1 MQKGFKMDKCR
12 IGDVCR
18 LAEQIAPTK
27 YAESYDNV
35 GLLVGDTQSE
45 VTGIV
50 ITLDANEDTVDFAI
64 ENNCNLIITH
74 HPLIFSP
81 LKHIT
86 TAGNGVEKIVYKLI
100 SNKISLY
107 SAHTNFDKADGG
119 TDDVLAQALGMLCP
133 ERLCTEISDGKNIGL
148 GRFSKIKPITAL
160 QLKQK
165 LSEITGGNIVS
176 TADDGKII
184 TSIASC
190 AGSGGSLVEYAM
202 AKNVDIFVTG
212 ETDYHKAL
220 DAKRMGLDIML
231 CSHAASEQISLNS
244 LKSALQNR
252 LNGVKYN
259 IVVIVA
265 PFLPLWH

>member
-1 MQKGFKMDKCR
+1 MDKCR
-12 IGDVCR
+12 IIDICK
-18 LAEQIAPTK
+18 LMEQIAPTK

-35 GLLVGDTQSE
+35 GLLVGNSQE
-45 VTGIV
+45 YVTGIV
-50 ITLDANEDTVDFAI
+50 LSLDANEDTIDFALK
-64 ENNCNLIITH
+64 NNCNLIITH

-81 LKHIT
+81 LKHVT
-86 TAGNGVEKIVYKLI
+86 TDNGVEKIVYKLI

-119 TDDVLAQALGMLCP
+119 TDDVLAQALGMLYP

-148 GRFSKIKPITAL
+148 GRFSEVKPITAL

-165 LSEITGGNIVS
+165 LSEITGGNVVS
-176 TADDGKII
+176 TADDDKII
-184 TSIASC
+184 KSIASC
-190 AGSGGSLVEYAM
+190 AGSGGSLTEYAIEKH
-202 AKNVDIFVTG
+202 ADIFVTG
-212 ETDYHKAL
+212 ETDYHRAL

-244 LKSALQNR
+244 LKNALQNR

>member
-1 MQKGFKMDKCR
+1 MDKCK
-12 IGDVCR
+12 ISDICD
-18 LAEQIAPTK
+18 LMEQIAPTK
-27 YAESYDNV
+27 YAENYDNV
-35 GLLVGDTQSE
+35 GLLIGDMQTY
-45 VTGIV
+45 VKGIV
-50 ITLDANEDTVDFAI
+50 IALDANEDTVDFALK
-64 ENNCNLIITH
+64 NNCNLIITH

-81 LKHIT
+81 LKHVT
-86 TAGNGVEKIVYKLI
+86 TGNGVEKIVYKLI
-100 SNKISLY
+100 SNNIALY

-119 TDDVLAQALGMLCP
+119 TDDVLARALGMLCS

-148 GRFSKIKPITAL
+148 GRFSKVNPITAL

-165 LSEITGGNIVS
+165 LAKLTGGNIVS
-176 TADDGKII
+176 TADDDKII

-190 AGSGGSLVEYAM
+190 AGSGGSLTEYAS
-202 AKNVDIFVTG
+202 AKNADIFVTG
-212 ETDYHKAL
+212 EVDYHKAL

-231 CSHAASEQISLNS
+231 CSHAASEQISLNH

-259 IVVIVA
+259 VVVIVA

>member
-1 MQKGFKMDKCR
+1 MRKGFTMDKCK
-12 IGDVCR
+12 ISDVCNIM
-18 LAEQIAPTK
+18 EQIAPAK

-35 GLLVGDTQSE
+35 GFLVGDTQSY
-45 VTGIV
+45 VSGIV
-50 ITLDANEDTVDFAI
+50 IALDANEDTVDFALK
-64 ENNCNLIITH
+64 NNCNLIITH

-81 LKHIT
+81 LKHVT
-86 TAGNGVEKIVYKLI
+86 TGNGVEKIVYKLI

-107 SAHTNFDKADGG
+107 SAHTNFDKTDGG
-119 TDDVLAQALGMLCP
+119 TDDVLARALGMLCP

-148 GRFSKIKPITAL
+148 GRFSQIEPITAL

-165 LSEITGGNIVS
+165 LGKATDSKVVS
-176 TADDGKII
+176 TADDDKII

-190 AGSGGSLVEYAM
+190 AGSGGSLIDYAIE
-202 AKNVDIFVTG
+202 KNADIFVTG